1 MFEHQQGMS
10 ERNRQHDKQPGMQK
24 KENEEEEGG
33 DPLDDMLS
41 RTGCLQL
48 HHAVQAC
55 IAETQDWRR
64 CQKEVSAFRDCM
76 AAQQSKREAELK
88 SRLAL
93 A

>member
-1 MFEHQQGMS
+1 MS
-10 ERNRQHDKQPGMQK
+10 ERNGQHDKLPGMK
-24 KENEEEEGG
+24 RKENEEEER
-33 DPLDDMLS
+33 DPLDDILS

-76 AAQQSKREAELK
+76 AAQQSKREAEILR
-88 SRLAL
+88 SQAHHPNH
-93 A
+93 